1 MTFHIKNSKEKES
14 GMPEES
20 DVQRGKT
27 RILQRLAPEPQKLRT
42 AVKQKGDGGSKA
54 GEASDRRGNTKC
66 GNRVPR
72 ALLWR
77 VYRTTHILRVFVQ
90 RLDFTEKY
98 LKLVTGR

>member
-1 MTFHIKNSKEKES
+1 
-14 GMPEES
+14 MPEES
-20 DVQRGKT
+20 DVQSEVRPVSCNVW
-27 RILQRLAPEPQKLRT
+27 LQNHKLKT

-90 RLDFTEKY
+90 RLDVTEKY